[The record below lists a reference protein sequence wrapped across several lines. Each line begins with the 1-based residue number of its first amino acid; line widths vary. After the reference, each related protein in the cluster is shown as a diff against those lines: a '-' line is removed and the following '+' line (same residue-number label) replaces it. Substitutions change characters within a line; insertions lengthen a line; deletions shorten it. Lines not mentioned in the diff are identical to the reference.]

1 MKLPNIENLT
11 KRKVT
16 GGKRK
21 AYRGRKKRERKSQ
34 PRLAKIGKSQVLTR
48 RARGGNIIQYVIS
61 SEKISVATNEGIK
74 NAKLISLLSNPS
86 NKDYER
92 RGIITKG
99 AIVMTDLGKVKIT
112 SKPSKNGTLSG
123 VLLS

>member
-16 GGKRK
+16 GGKRI
-21 AYRGRKKRERKSQ
+21 AYRDKRRRERKSQ
-34 PRLAKIGKSQVLTR
+34 PRVAKIGKYQVLTR
-48 RARGGNIIQYVIS
+48 RSRGGNIIQYVTS
-61 SEKISVATNEGIK
+61 AEKISVPTKDGNK
-74 NAKLISLLSNPS
+74 NVKILSLISNQSNR
-86 NKDYER
+86 DYER

-99 AIVMTDLGKVKIT
+99 AVVMTEAGKVKVT

-123 VLLS
+123 ILLS